1 MLVMEQ
7 IASPEKIEFWENLY
21 QTKRTPWDLG
31 KPAPPLQT
39 FLKSPY
45 AVAPGKMAVVGCG
58 RGYECLLFA
67 QNGFEVTGI
76 DFAPSAIQ
84 ETSKRLNEAGLLG
97 TKGYLL
103 QRNFF
108 DIHEYFG
115 YYDYVLEHCAFC
127 AIEPSMRRTY
137 AWTVRDLL
145 KPGGKLIS
153 LWWLVPERKGGP
165 PFPVHKDEI
174 FDLFDGSFK
183 IEIAYEPKDSVPERR
198 GQEYLT
204 ILTKIR

>member
-1 MLVMEQ
+1 MEQ
-7 IASPEKIEFWENLY
+7 KGTPEKIEFWENLY
-21 QTKRTPWDLG
+21 QSRRTPWDLG

-45 AVAPGKMAVVGCG
+45 TVAPGKIAVMGCG
-58 RGYECLLFA
+58 KGYECLLFA

-76 DFAPSAIQ
+76 DFAPSAVE
-84 ETSKRLNEAGLLG
+84 ETTKRLHEAGLLG

-115 YYDYVLEHCAFC
+115 YYDYALEYCSFC

-137 AWTVRDLL
+137 AWTIRDLL
-145 KPGGKLIS
+145 RPGGKFIA
-153 LWWLVPERKGGP
+153 LWWLVPDRPGGP
-165 PFPVHKDEI
+165 PFHVNKSEI
-174 FDLFDGSFK
+174 FDLFGDAFS
-183 IEIAYEPKDSVPERR
+183 IEIAYEPKDSVKERA

-204 ILTKIR
+204 VMTKL

>member
-1 MLVMEQ
+1 MVEQ
-7 IASPEKIEFWENLY
+7 KTAPEKIEFWENLY
-21 QTKRTPWDLG
+21 QTRKTPWDLG

-45 AVAPGKMAVVGCG
+45 AVSPGRMAVLGCG
-58 RGYECLLFA
+58 KGFECLLFA

-76 DFAPSAIQ
+76 DFAPSAVE
-84 ETSKRLNEAGLLG
+84 ETTKRLHEAGLLG

-115 YYDYVLEHCAFC
+115 YYDYVLEHCSFC
-127 AIEPSMRRTY
+127 AIDPSMRRTY
-137 AWTVRDLL
+137 AWTIRDLL
-145 KPGGKLIS
+145 RPGGKFIS
-153 LWWLVPERKGGP
+153 LWWLVPDRPGGP
-165 PFPVHKDEI
+165 PFPVHKGEI
-174 FDLFDGSFK
+174 FDLFGHMFTVD
-183 IEIAYEPKDSVPERR
+183 IAYEPKDSVKERM

-204 ILTKIR
+204 VMTKM